1 MNKKI
6 VLRLMLYFSA
16 ALLLFSI
23 IIGCV
28 FIALFKNHTMQV
40 NIDDLE
46 NRAVMIA
53 QTLTD
58 SMNESNHPRM
68 SGGPG
73 GYRSYLRLIDK
84 IAMTNV
90 WVVDENL
97 ELITANYQTPRRYC
111 YADLPENAE
120 SVVKEVF
127 AGTTTFSE
135 GFSPVLD
142 TPTLTVGTPIRKDGA
157 IVGALL
163 MHSPVEGMH
172 EATQQGVQ
180 ILIMSIVTAL
190 LFAMLLSTLLAF
202 SFTKPLKKMQKSAML
217 LANGDYT
224 AKTGICQKDEI
235 GELAKTMDI
244 LSERLSIAKQKSDRF
259 YQMQRDF
266 VANVSHEL
274 RTPVTVLRGS
284 LEALCDKVV
293 TNPQQIEH
301 YHQQM
306 LRESLYL
313 QRLVTDLLDLSRLQN
328 TDFAIE
334 MQPLNFCD
342 VLNDAVRSVRQIAQ
356 MKEVTIE
363 LKMNET
369 AVHIE
374 GDYGRLR
381 QMLLVILDNAVKFSP
396 LRDTITVSLQGR
408 TLEICDH
415 GCGICEQDL
424 PHIFDRFYKTKTQ
437 QNKTGSGLGL
447 AIANH
452 IAQRHG
458 ITISVKSMPNQET
471 CFTFEF

>member
-58 SMNESNHPRM
+58 SMSESNHARM

-127 AGTTTFSE
+127 SGTTTFSE

-142 TPTLTVGTPIRKDGA
+142 TPTLTVGTPIQKNGA

-163 MHSPVEGMH
+163 MHSPVDGIH
-172 EATQQGVQ
+172 EATQQGIQ
-180 ILIMSIVTAL
+180 ILILSIVTAL

-202 SFTKPLKKMQKSAML
+202 SFTKPLKKMQKSAMR

-235 GELAKTMDI
+235 GELAKSMDI

-259 YQMQRDF
+259 HQLQRDF

-293 TNPQQIEH
+293 TSPQQIEH

-306 LRESLYL
+306 LTESLYL

-342 VLNDAVRSVRQIAQ
+342 VLNDAVRSVGQIAQ
-356 MKEVTIE
+356 KKEVTIE
-363 LKMNET
+363 LKMENA

-396 LRDTITVSLQGR
+396 SRDTITVSFQGR
-408 TLEICDH
+408 TLKICDH
-415 GCGICEQDL
+415 GCGISEQDL
-424 PHIFDRFYKTKTQ
+424 PHIFDRFYKTKTP

-447 AIANH
+447 AIANQ

-471 CFTFEF
+471 CFTFEL